1 MWKLEKNSQWLKDVF
16 LSYIQNLQGLGLQ
29 NMSWKE
35 DYYLKQ
41 SLISRKYIKF
51 IVQAILAVCIQCVI
65 TFFWHQER
73 TFLFYTLSL
82 YVSLSFSDDLSQLIF
97 RNEKW
102 CRYSNLAQVM
112 WQIRGFSYSRFRI
125 IANHSLD
132 NALVVYVNDSSRKGM
147 TMVILQKFSSAV
159 LGSLRFLSAILGVV
173 IGNIALN
180 PLSSQH
186 PIWIWLPFRTYS
198 YFLGRWL
205 LNDYQGA
212 ILKMWLKN

>member
-1 MWKLEKNSQWLKDVF
+1 MVEGCISIVYTKLARSGFSKNVMKGWLLLEQFV
-16 LSYIQNLQGLGLQ
+16 
-29 NMSWKE
+29 
-35 DYYLKQ
+35 
-41 SLISRKYIKF
+41 ISRKYIKF
-51 IVQAILAVCIQCVI
+51 IVQVILAVCIQCVI

-82 YVSLSFSDDLSQLIF
+82 YVSLSFSDDLSQLIC

-102 CRYSNLAQVM
+102 CICFKKHGK
-112 WQIRGFSYSRFRI
+112 WQIRVFSHARFRI

-132 NALVVYVNDSSRKGM
+132 NALVVYVNDSSRKGI
-147 TMVILQKFSSAV
+147 TMVILQKISSAV
-159 LGSLRFLSAILGVV
+159 LRSLRVVSAILGVV
-173 IGNIALN
+173 IGNISLN

-198 YFLGRWL
+198 HFLGRWL